1 MTATHCNTCACNT
14 LQHTHRGNEHIT
26 ATYCNTYDC
35 YQLQT
40 WSYNTLQHTH
50 CNTHTATHTL
60 QHTPW
65 YSAHCYGVA
74 TISRLLKIIS
84 LFCKRALYKRLYS
97 AKETYNFQEPTSR
110 SHPIGPF
117 NLEISFTK
125 SNATFFSSKNLKSL
139 VLLSLAY
146 SVHMWLQQTY
156 DCNTHATATHI
167 WLQPWHAH
175 GCNKTHMTATH
186 VWHAV
191 RYPVLQP

>member
-1 MTATHCNTCACNT
+1 MCLQHTATHTPRKRAHYCDI
-14 LQHTHRGNEHIT
+14 LQHIWLLPTAIHDPTTH
-26 ATYCNTYDC
+26 CNI
-35 YQLQT
+35 
-40 WSYNTLQHTH
+40 H

-65 YSAHCYGVA
+65 YSAHCYRVA

-84 LFCKRALYKRLYS
+84 LFCKWALYKKLYS

-110 SHPIGPF
+110 SHHPIGLF